1 MTVLLVLFM
10 LLLTTSVLVCARAP
24 SNLEAIEAIP
34 FDALDTLDALGW
46 NNCSQREV
54 VRLRLQELCGVC
66 SNR

>member
-46 NNCSQREV
+46 NNCSQR
-54 VRLRLQELCGVC
+54 
-66 SNR
+66 